1 MQYFGKDRVWETAR
15 DKFAA
20 KTTHLKMAKY
30 LFLYRH
36 GEATQSHSKD
46 GDRERE
52 LTSKG
57 ISNSNQIGTYLVTN
71 NFPVKTIF
79 SSTALRAHQT
89 AAITA
94 EAMKID
100 TSEIV
105 LEEELYSAT
114 TRMLFEFISRLDAG
128 LTDVM
133 FVGHNPTLT
142 YLAEYFTKESI
153 GDMVPSGVVI
163 IKFDINSWAEISQGN
178 GQLVKYITPE
188 SI

>member
-1 MQYFGKDRVWETAR
+1 VINLSQRQLNRE
-15 DKFAA
+15 
-20 KTTHLKMAKY
+20 MAKH

-36 GEATQSHSKD
+36 AEAAQSHSSD
-46 GDRERE
+46 GDRDRE
-52 LTSKG
+52 LTPKG
-57 ISNSNQIGTYLVTN
+57 ISHANQIGTYLLTN
-71 NFPVKTIF
+71 QFDIKTIF
-79 SSTALRAHQT
+79 TSPALRAHQT

-94 EAMKID
+94 EAMKIN

-114 TRMLFEFISRLDAG
+114 TRMFFEFVSRLDSD

-133 FVGHNPTLT
+133 CVGHNPTLT

-153 GDMVPSGVVI
+153 GDVVPAGIVV
-163 IKFDINSWAEISQGN
+163 IKFDIQSWSEVSQGN
-178 GQLVKYITPE
+178 GQLVKYISPE

>member
-1 MQYFGKDRVWETAR
+1 MTK
-15 DKFAA
+15 
-20 KTTHLKMAKY
+20 L

-36 GEATQSHSKD
+36 GEAAQSHSSD

-57 ISNSNQIGTYLVTN
+57 ISQSNQIGTYLLSN
-71 NFPVKTIF
+71 QLDVKTIF

-94 EAMKID
+94 EAMKMD
-100 TSEIV
+100 TSAIV
-105 LEEELYSAT
+105 LDDELYSAT
-114 TRMLFEFISRLDAG
+114 TRMFFEFVSRMDSS
-128 LTDVM
+128 LTNVM
-133 FVGHNPTLT
+133 CVGHNPTLT

-153 GDMVPSGVVI
+153 GDIVPAGVVI
-163 IKFDINSWAEISQGN
+163 IKFEIQSWSEVSQGN

>member
-1 MQYFGKDRVWETAR
+1 
-15 DKFAA
+15 
-20 KTTHLKMAKY
+20 MAKH

-36 GEATQSHSKD
+36 GEAAPSHSKD

-57 ISNSNQIGTYLVTN
+57 ISHSNQIGAYLLSN
-71 NFPVKTIF
+71 QFDVKTIF
-79 SSTALRAHQT
+79 SSPALRAHQT

-100 TSEIV
+100 TSEII
-105 LEEELYSAT
+105 LEEELYEAT
-114 TRMLFEFISRLDAG
+114 TRMFFGFISRLDSAQ
-128 LTDVM
+128 TSVM
-133 FVGHNPTLT
+133 CIGHNPTIT

-153 GDMVPSGVVI
+153 GDIVPAGVVV
-163 IKFDINSWAEISQGN
+163 IKFEINSWSEISQGN

>member
-1 MQYFGKDRVWETAR
+1 
-15 DKFAA
+15 
-20 KTTHLKMAKY
+20 MAKH

-36 GEATQSHSKD
+36 GEAAQSHSKD

-57 ISNSNQIGTYLVTN
+57 ISHSNQVGTYLISNHFDVT
-71 NFPVKTIF
+71 TIF

-100 TSEIV
+100 TSEII
-105 LEEELYSAT
+105 LEEELYEAT
-114 TRMLFEFISRLDAG
+114 TRMFFEFITRLDSVHNS
-128 LTDVM
+128 VM
-133 FVGHNPTLT
+133 CVGHNPTIT

-153 GDMVPSGVVI
+153 GDIVPAGVVI
-163 IKFDINSWAEISQGN
+163 IKFEINSWSDVSQGN
-178 GQLVKYITPE
+178 GQLIKYITPE

>member
-1 MQYFGKDRVWETAR
+1 
-15 DKFAA
+15 
-20 KTTHLKMAKY
+20 MAKH

-36 GEATQSHSKD
+36 GEAAQSHSKE

-57 ISNSNQIGTYLVTN
+57 ISHSNQIGSYLLAN
-71 NFPVKTIF
+71 HFDVKTIF

-100 TSEIV
+100 TSEII
-105 LEEELYSAT
+105 LDEELYTAT
-114 TRMLFEFISRLDAG
+114 TRMFFEFITRVDSVH
-128 LTDVM
+128 TSVM
-133 FVGHNPTLT
+133 CVGHNPSIT
-142 YLAEYFTKESI
+142 YLAEYLTKESI
-153 GDMVPSGVVI
+153 GDMVPAGVVI
-163 IKFDINSWAEISQGN
+163 IKFDIYSWSEVSQGN
-178 GQLVKYITPE
+178 GQLVKYLTPE

>member
-1 MQYFGKDRVWETAR
+1 
-15 DKFAA
+15 
-20 KTTHLKMAKY
+20 MAKY

-46 GDRERE
+46 GDKERE

-57 ISNSNQIGTYLVTN
+57 ISHSNQIGTYLLSN
-71 NFPVKTIF
+71 HFDVKTIF

-100 TSEIV
+100 TSEII
-105 LEEELYSAT
+105 LEEELYTAT
-114 TRMLFEFISRLDAG
+114 TRMFFEFINRIDSAHVN
-128 LTDVM
+128 VM
-133 FVGHNPTLT
+133 CVGHNPTIT
-142 YLAEYFTKESI
+142 YLAEYLTKESI
-153 GDMVPSGVVI
+153 GEIVPAGVVI
-163 IKFDINSWAEISQGN
+163 IKFDINSWSEVSQGN

-188 SI
+188 TI